1 MMVKVL
7 CVVGSIRK
15 DSINRELAIGLSK
28 LFSADYEI
36 FFADIKDLPL
46 YNQDYDDNLPAAV
59 VAFKA
64 QAAEADAVLFVT
76 PEYNRSMPGVLKNAL
91 DIGSRPYGTS
101 IWDGKPAAVIGTSTG
116 AIATALAQHH
126 LRQVL
131 SFLNMATMAQPEA
144 YVRYHEG
151 LFNAEGEIVEERTKQ
166 HLQNWVTA
174 FEAWIQKELAEKK

>member
-1 MMVKVL
+1 MVKVL

-15 DSINRELAIGLSK
+15 DSINRELAVALSK
-28 LFSADYEI
+28 LFSAEYEVS
-36 FFADIKDLPL
+36 FADIKDLPL
-46 YNQDYDDNLPAAV
+46 YNQDLDDNLPAAV

-116 AIATALAQHH
+116 AMGTALAQHH

-131 SFLNMATMAQPEA
+131 AFLNMPTMQQPEA
-144 YVRYHEG
+144 YVRYHNE
-151 LFNAEGEIVEERTKQ
+151 LFNADGDILEERTKV
-166 HLQNWVTA
+166 HLQNWVAA
-174 FEAWIQKELAEKK
+174 FEAWVKKFKA

>member
-1 MMVKVL
+1 MVKVL

-15 DSINRELAIGLSK
+15 DSINRELAVALSK
-28 LFSADYEI
+28 LFSAEYEVS
-36 FFADIKDLPL
+36 FADIKDLPL
-46 YNQDYDDNLPAAV
+46 YNQDLDDNLPAAV

-116 AIATALAQHH
+116 AMGTALAQHH

-131 SFLNMATMAQPEA
+131 AFLNMPTMQQPEA
-144 YVRYHEG
+144 YVRYHDELLNNDG
-151 LFNAEGEIVEERTKQ
+151 DILEERTKV
-166 HLQNWVTA
+166 HLQNWIQA
-174 FEAWIQKELAEKK
+174 FEAWIKKINA